1 MRCFIGI
8 DLSIEATKEIE
19 RLQRIIKPHF
29 VGKTTSSENLHLT
42 LKFLGE
48 IENATLDEVKKK
60 LSTIEHQSFELT
72 LNGLGVF
79 SQQFI
84 KMVWVKVST
93 VPLQSVID
101 NCLKDIFGPE
111 HRFMGHITI
120 ARVKKIEDK
129 QSFLKLINNTT
140 INKIIFTVREFY
152 LKESI
157 LTNEGP
163 IYKVIDKYCLK
174 SK

>member
-1 MRCFIGI
+1 M
-8 DLSIEATKEIE
+8 D
-19 RLQRIIKPHF
+19 
-29 VGKTTSSENLHLT
+29 
-42 LKFLGE
+42 
-48 IENATLDEVKKK
+48 
-60 LSTIEHQSFELT
+60 
-72 LNGLGVF
+72 F

-84 KMVWVKVST
+84 KMVWVKIST
-93 VPLQSVID
+93 VSLQPLID
-101 NCLKDIFGPE
+101 NYLKDFLEPE

-129 QSFLKLINNTT
+129 QSFFKLINNTT
-140 INKIIFTVREFY
+140 INKIIFTIREFY

-163 IYKVIDKYCLK
+163 IYKVIEKYCLK

>member
-8 DLSIEATKEIE
+8 DLSFETTKEIE
-19 RLQRIIKPHF
+19 RLQRTIKPHF
-29 VGKTTSSENLHLT
+29 VGKTTSSENIHLT

-48 IENATLDEVKKK
+48 IEDATLDNVKKK
-60 LSTIEHQSFELT
+60 LSSIEHQSFELT
-72 LNGLGVF
+72 LDGLGVF
-79 SQQFI
+79 SHKFI

-93 VPLQSVID
+93 VPLQPLID
-101 NCLKDIFGPE
+101 NCLKDIFELE

-129 QSFLKLINNTT
+129 QSFLKLINATT
-140 INKIIFTVREFY
+140 INKIIFTVRKFY

-174 SK
+174 NK

>member
-8 DLSIEATKEIE
+8 DLSFEAMKEIE
-19 RLQRIIKPHF
+19 RLQKIIKPHF
-29 VGKTTSSENLHLT
+29 VGKTTSSKNLHLT

-48 IENATLDEVKKK
+48 IEDDILNEIKKR
-60 LSTIEHQSFELT
+60 LSSIKYHPFELT
-72 LNGLGVF
+72 LEGIGVF
-79 SQQFI
+79 SQEII
-84 KMVWVKVST
+84 KIVWVKVST
-93 VPLQSVID
+93 VPLQKLID
-101 NCLKDIFGPE
+101 NYLKDIFEPE

-129 QSFLKLINNTT
+129 QSFLKLINNIT
-140 INKIIFTVREFY
+140 INKITFTVREFY

>member
-1 MRCFIGI
+1 MRCLISI
-8 DLSIEATKEIE
+8 DLSVKATREIE

-29 VGKTTSSENLHLT
+29 IGKTTSSKNLHLT

-48 IENATLDEVKKK
+48 IEDTTLDNVKKK
-60 LSTIEHQSFELT
+60 LSTIERQSFELT

-84 KMVWVKVST
+84 KMVWIKVTT
-93 VPLQSVID
+93 VPLQPLID
-101 NCLKDIFGPE
+101 NYLKDICEPE

-120 ARVKKIEDK
+120 ARVKKVEDK

-152 LKESI
+152 LKQSI

-163 IYKVIDKYCLK
+163 IYKVINKYCLK

>member
-8 DLSIEATKEIE
+8 ELSLEATKEIE
-19 RLQRIIKPHF
+19 RLQKIIKPHF
-29 VGKTTSSENLHLT
+29 VGKITSSKNLHLT

-48 IENATLDEVKKK
+48 IEDATLNKVKKK
-60 LSTIEHQSFELT
+60 LSTIEHQSFELI

-93 VPLQSVID
+93 VSLQPLID
-101 NCLKDIFGPE
+101 NYLKDIFQPE

-120 ARVKKIEDK
+120 ARVKKLKDK
-129 QSFLKLINNTT
+129 DAFLKLINSTN
-140 INKIIFTVREFY
+140 INMITFIVREFH

-157 LTNEGP
+157 LTKEGP
-163 IYKVIDKYCLK
+163 IYKVINKY
-174 SK
+174 